1 MSPRTNEVAMM
12 FDSMTEQEQ
21 AIIFA
26 LMQRLT
32 IDDVATSE
40 DIAAHEEA
48 IEAWHNGETV
58 NLSLINLD

>member
-1 MSPRTNEVAMM
+1 MSPRTNEIATM
-12 FDSMTEQEQ
+12 FECMTEQEQ

-32 IDDVATSE
+32 ADDVATPE

-48 IEAWHNGETV
+48 MQAWRNGET
-58 NLSLINLD
+58 IRLDAIK